1 MLEVL
6 GDAKGM
12 MTGDGLYTAV
22 AARVVYRSQKLK
34 YDQTPFYTGLAHAG
48 HEGGGG
54 CEGED
59 SLGMTHGR
67 GPCRFSSSWYG
78 KPAVNSS

>member
-6 GDAKGM
+6 DEAKGV

-34 YDQTPFYTGLAHAG
+34 FDQAPFYMGLAHAG
-48 HEGGGG
+48 HEGG
-54 CEGED
+54 D
-59 SLGMTHGR
+59 FLLIPTQ
-67 GPCRFSSSWYG
+67 
-78 KPAVNSS
+78 